1 MGQARH
7 QPSRNGVLG
16 RREDH
21 GNSRGGGLRRNG
33 GSGAPMRRDNR
44 DLLATRSAGRKS
56 RMPIKLILRPPI
68 VDQDSDAF
76 GIAGFP
82 KSLAIGAVTEALR
95 RDRAEK
101 ADQWH

>member
-1 MGQARH
+1 MRH
-7 QPSRNGVLG
+7 
-16 RREDH
+16 
-21 GNSRGGGLRRNG
+21 
-33 GSGAPMRRDNR
+33 DNR

-82 KSLAIGAVTEALR
+82 KSLAIGARAVTEALR

-101 ADQWH
+101 ADHWHRLLCIRKERPRNCGTAEHADQIRVAA